1 MGKSKQEKN
10 DLQLPPDGGEWRF
23 CMTSGMIIPGT
34 VVARYDNAIVI
45 ETPVK
50 ETVVLQT
57 RNIESMWEGKGQQE
71 GEAEEKEA
79 AR

>member
-10 DLQLPPDGGEWRF
+10 DLQLPPAGGEWRF
-23 CMTSGMIIPGT
+23 CMTSGMVIPGT

-45 ETPVK
+45 ETPAK

-57 RNIESMWEGKGQQE
+57 RNLESMWEGKGIP
-71 GEAEEKEA
+71 EEKKEEEEKK
-79 AR
+79 

>member
-57 RNIESMWEGKGQQE
+57 RNIESMWEGKGLQTEKKE
-71 GEAEEKEA
+71 GEDKA
-79 AR
+79 

>member
-23 CMTSGMIIPGT
+23 CMVSGMVIPGT
-34 VVARYDNAIVI
+34 VVARYDNAIVV

-57 RNIESMWEGKGQQE
+57 KNIESMWEGKGIP
-71 GEAEEKEA
+71 EEKKEEEEK
-79 AR
+79 R